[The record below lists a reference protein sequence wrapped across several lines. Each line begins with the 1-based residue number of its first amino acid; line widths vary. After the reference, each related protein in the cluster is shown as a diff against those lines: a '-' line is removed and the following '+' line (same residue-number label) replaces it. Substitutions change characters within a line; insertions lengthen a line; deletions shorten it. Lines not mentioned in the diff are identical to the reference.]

1 MKKINKITLKELL
14 DSTDLLMH
22 LSDILYFCDDVE
34 TINEFVNSTRKNSDL
49 NYKEIKDFLIK
60 HENKINK
67 QKLLLLI
74 VKNYS
79 DNIQLIDSILKD
91 NTYKSKS
98 NNSETL
104 ELIIQ
109 KQKQE
114 QNLNIAKKIG
124 KGMDES
130 FAFYFYNTDTNRYDI
145 NIIDSKELIDGIKI
159 NSSANLKRFKE
170 INQDFME
177 SDKTETVGIE
187 YLLQSIVLTDFNN
200 IFPNEQ
206 IGDNM
211 RTLLLENQILKNN
224 VKTRK
229 EIENL
234 KKQNYDEYENLIEN
248 NKFHDILSDMKN
260 LLEKY
265 IKYVDI
271 DKLLAISA
279 YRFEESLEN
288 EFISIENA
296 PAIKEILN
304 TIIKHTK
311 NNKTLTLSLQDRKN
325 NSYDLKDIEYSLT
338 DIINCVNRFTDD
350 SYIKKSQIEEYKN
363 KINSEEL
370 TLFDLDPQY
379 VKICFSPSELEN
391 IAKLNSQ
398 NLQYVSTILQWNKDK
413 ILNNIKFQ
421 KNCPVELLKDFM
433 TKKIIYPND
442 IISLYKDNIID
453 IEYIKNLKEYSNFSN
468 EISASELISLYDNY
482 NKNKSEENN
491 LINYTRYLDLYKEIL
506 LNDNPKETEKY
517 SLNFM
522 EQMIENY
529 DKRHIDTHIT
539 QLEEFY
545 KQGLLTLNTIIEW
558 NDPSV
563 IETFL
568 TDLYKE
574 NIIQLNDVKKFVKN
588 GNLPFEYIKQLVWEE
603 NINYEERLKLLEEG
617 WIPEEEIFELYSKAL
632 IREDDL
638 LKLSQKSIISKQKTL
653 DIINN
658 TQLQDLEKYSN
669 IVLVIG
675 DKLQKIKRDDSLYFN
690 EEKNTSSKSS
700 KPKLMID
707 PNERESLFSLL
718 KAGKPN
724 KVEIS
729 ETSPFYNYEFYII
742 PDESGKVNLNS
753 VIIAERIYE
762 EKEEH
767 IKNPNTTIKYA
778 TDNATYFFKYT
789 DLMVLSNYLK
799 KDDAIKETKNIIFK
813 ANHTLAND
821 KRNGHWAASVIYG
834 VAKTML
840 SSDLKE
846 YSKDN
851 QRKIIVEKLSKVYT
865 YDELEKILDK
875 GSSIDSGDSI
885 CEIIDYDDSDSR

>member
-413 ILNNIKFQ
+413 ILNNIK
-421 KNCPVELLKDFM
+421 NCPVELLKDFM

-669 IVLVIG
+669 IVLAIG
-675 DKLQKIKRDDSLYFN
+675 DKLQKIKRDDSLYFS

-742 PDESGKVNLNS
+742 PDESGKVNLND
-753 VIIAERIYE
+753 
-762 EKEEH
+762 
-767 IKNPNTTIKYA
+767 TI
-778 TDNATYFFKYT
+778 
-789 DLMVLSNYLK
+789 LV
-799 KDDAIKETKNIIFK
+799 TKNDICY
-813 ANHTLAND
+813 NC
-821 KRNGHWAASVIYG
+821 
-834 VAKTML
+834 
-840 SSDLKE
+840 
-846 YSKDN
+846 
-851 QRKIIVEKLSKVYT
+851 RKNL
-865 YDELEKILDK
+865 
-875 GSSIDSGDSI
+875 
-885 CEIIDYDDSDSR
+885 

>member
-1 MKKINKITLKELL
+1 MKKLNKITLKELL

-234 KKQNYDEYENLIEN
+234 KNQNYDEYENLIEN

-325 NSYDLKDIEYSLT
+325 SYDLKDIEYSLT
-338 DIINCVNRFTDD
+338 DIINCINRFTDD

-778 TDNATYFFKYT
+778 TDNATYFFKYK

-799 KDDAIKETKNIIFK
+799 KDDAINI
-813 ANHTLAND
+813 
-821 KRNGHWAASVIYG
+821 G
-834 VAKTML
+834 
-840 SSDLKE
+840 LK
-846 YSKDN
+846 
-851 QRKIIVEKLSKVYT
+851 
-865 YDELEKILDK
+865 
-875 GSSIDSGDSI
+875 
-885 CEIIDYDDSDSR
+885 

>member
-1 MKKINKITLKELL
+1 MKKVNKMTLKELL

-22 LSDILYFCDDVE
+22 LSDILYCCEDFE
-34 TINEFVNSTRKNSDL
+34 TIKEFADFNTTKSNL
-49 NYKEIKDFLIK
+49 NFIEIKDFLIK
-60 HENKINK
+60 HEDKINK
-67 QKLLLLI
+67 QKLLLVI
-74 VKNYS
+74 VKNYYE
-79 DNIQLIDSILKD
+79 NINLIDSILATK
-91 NTYKSKS
+91 TS
-98 NNSETL
+98 NSSNIL
-104 ELIIQ
+104 DLIVEKKIEE
-109 KQKQE
+109 K
-114 QNLNIAKKIG
+114 NLNIAKQIG

-130 FAFYFYNTDTNRYDI
+130 FAFYFYNTDTNSYDI

-170 INQDFME
+170 IDQDFME
-177 SDKTETVGIE
+177 SDKTKSIGIE

-200 IFPNEQ
+200 IFPNKQ
-206 IGDNM
+206 IGSNM
-211 RTLLLENQILKNN
+211 KTLLFENQLLKNN
-224 VKTRK
+224 IKTRE

-234 KKQNYDEYENLIEN
+234 KNQNYDEYENLIEN
-248 NKFHDILSDMKN
+248 NEFHDILSDMKN

-338 DIINCVNRFTDD
+338 DIINCINRFTDD

-413 ILNNIKFQ
+413 ILDNIKFQ

-433 TKKIIYPND
+433 TQKIIYPND

-506 LNDNPKETEKY
+506 LNDNPRETKKY

-675 DKLQKIKRDDSLYFN
+675 DKLQKIKTDDSLYFN

-778 TDNATYFFKYT
+778 TDNATYFFKYK

-840 SSDLKE
+840 SS
-846 YSKDN
+846 
-851 QRKIIVEKLSKVYT
+851 V
-865 YDELEKILDK
+865 
-875 GSSIDSGDSI
+875 
-885 CEIIDYDDSDSR
+885 

>member
-325 NSYDLKDIEYSLT
+325 SYDLKNIEYSLT
-338 DIINCVNRFTDD
+338 DIINCINRFTDD

-529 DKRHIDTHIT
+529 DKRHIDTHIN

-778 TDNATYFFKYT
+778 TDNATYFFKYK
-789 DLMVLSNYLK
+789 DLMVLSNY
-799 KDDAIKETKNIIFK
+799 
-813 ANHTLAND
+813 
-821 KRNGHWAASVIYG
+821 
-834 VAKTML
+834 
-840 SSDLKE
+840 
-846 YSKDN
+846 
-851 QRKIIVEKLSKVYT
+851 
-865 YDELEKILDK
+865 
-875 GSSIDSGDSI
+875 
-885 CEIIDYDDSDSR
+885 

>member
-338 DIINCVNRFTDD
+338 DIINCINRFTDD

-778 TDNATYFFKYT
+778 TDNATYFFKYK

-799 KDDAIKETKNIIFK
+799 K
-813 ANHTLAND
+813 
-821 KRNGHWAASVIYG
+821 
-834 VAKTML
+834 MM
-840 SSDLKE
+840 
-846 YSKDN
+846 
-851 QRKIIVEKLSKVYT
+851 Q
-865 YDELEKILDK
+865 
-875 GSSIDSGDSI
+875 
-885 CEIIDYDDSDSR
+885 

>member
-325 NSYDLKDIEYSLT
+325 SYDLKNIEYSLT
-338 DIINCVNRFTDD
+338 DIINCINRFTDD

-529 DKRHIDTHIT
+529 DKRHIDTHIN

-617 WIPEEEIFELYSKAL
+617 
-632 IREDDL
+632 
-638 LKLSQKSIISKQKTL
+638 
-653 DIINN
+653 
-658 TQLQDLEKYSN
+658 
-669 IVLVIG
+669 
-675 DKLQKIKRDDSLYFN
+675 
-690 EEKNTSSKSS
+690 
-700 KPKLMID
+700 
-707 PNERESLFSLL
+707 
-718 KAGKPN
+718 
-724 KVEIS
+724 
-729 ETSPFYNYEFYII
+729 
-742 PDESGKVNLNS
+742 
-753 VIIAERIYE
+753 
-762 EKEEH
+762 
-767 IKNPNTTIKYA
+767 
-778 TDNATYFFKYT
+778 
-789 DLMVLSNYLK
+789 
-799 KDDAIKETKNIIFK
+799 
-813 ANHTLAND
+813 
-821 KRNGHWAASVIYG
+821 
-834 VAKTML
+834 
-840 SSDLKE
+840 
-846 YSKDN
+846 
-851 QRKIIVEKLSKVYT
+851 
-865 YDELEKILDK
+865 
-875 GSSIDSGDSI
+875 
-885 CEIIDYDDSDSR
+885 

>member
-1 MKKINKITLKELL
+1 MKKVNKMTLKELL

-22 LSDILYFCDDVE
+22 LSDILYCCEDFE
-34 TINEFVNSTRKNSDL
+34 TIKEFADFNTTKSNL
-49 NYKEIKDFLIK
+49 NFIEIKDFLIK
-60 HENKINK
+60 HEDKINK
-67 QKLLLLI
+67 QKLLLVI
-74 VKNYS
+74 VKNYYE
-79 DNIQLIDSILKD
+79 NINLIDSILATK
-91 NTYKSKS
+91 TS
-98 NNSETL
+98 NSSNIL
-104 ELIIQ
+104 DLIVEKKIEE
-109 KQKQE
+109 K
-114 QNLNIAKKIG
+114 NLNIAKQIG
-124 KGMDES
+124 KGIDES
-130 FAFYFYNTDTNRYDI
+130 FAFYFYNTDTNSYDI

-170 INQDFME
+170 IDQDFME
-177 SDKTETVGIE
+177 SDKTKSIGIE

-200 IFPNEQ
+200 IFPNKQ
-206 IGDNM
+206 IGSNM
-211 RTLLLENQILKNN
+211 KTLLFENQLLKNN
-224 VKTRK
+224 IKTRE

-234 KKQNYDEYENLIEN
+234 KNQNYDEYENLIEN
-248 NKFHDILSDMKN
+248 NEFHDILSDMKN

-338 DIINCVNRFTDD
+338 DIINCINRFTDD

-363 KINSEEL
+363 KINSEEI

-433 TKKIIYPND
+433 TQKIIYPND

-529 DKRHIDTHIT
+529 DKRHIDTHIN

-762 EKEEH
+762 EK
-767 IKNPNTTIKYA
+767 
-778 TDNATYFFKYT
+778 
-789 DLMVLSNYLK
+789 
-799 KDDAIKETKNIIFK
+799 
-813 ANHTLAND
+813 
-821 KRNGHWAASVIYG
+821 
-834 VAKTML
+834 
-840 SSDLKE
+840 
-846 YSKDN
+846 
-851 QRKIIVEKLSKVYT
+851 
-865 YDELEKILDK
+865 
-875 GSSIDSGDSI
+875 
-885 CEIIDYDDSDSR
+885 